1 MSARICHAPDA
12 AETQLVTNADIKRLN
27 RELLWLKQMIGFI
40 HHGYRLERVSWKSP
54 EKVSRQT
61 QRRPSCE
68 F

>member
-40 HHGYRLERVSWKSP
+40 HHGHRL